1 MSNNKTSKLNHCTK
15 CGLPE
20 TYETIEF
27 DEQGICNICRQQ
39 DFKKEKINWKSRKK
53 MLDSLIEKYRG
64 KYDYDCIIPFSGGKD
79 STFTL
84 YYLIKEYNIKPAGL
98 MCIPP
103 LKEAASP
110 HFWLLKKLT
119 EEYGMEVTSMGMS
132 NDFEVAIEMGSTHV
146 RVGSALF
153 GSRI

>member
-1 MSNNKTSKLNHCTK
+1 
-15 CGLPE
+15 
-20 TYETIEF
+20 
-27 DEQGICNICRQQ
+27 
-39 DFKKEKINWKSRKK
+39 
-53 MLDSLIEKYRG
+53 
-64 KYDYDCIIPFSGGKD
+64 
-79 STFTL
+79 
-84 YYLIKEYNIKPAGL
+84 

-119 EEYGMEVTSMGMS
+119 EEYGMEATSMGMS